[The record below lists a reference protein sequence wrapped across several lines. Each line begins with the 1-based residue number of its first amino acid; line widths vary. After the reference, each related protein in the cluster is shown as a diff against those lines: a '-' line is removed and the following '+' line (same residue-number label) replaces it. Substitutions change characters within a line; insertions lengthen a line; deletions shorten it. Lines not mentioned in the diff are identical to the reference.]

1 MSNRTSDGAGRG
13 RAGGVKKGK
22 KENPWDAAQ
31 RPVLLRHDGE
41 TGTEVPLEPGVN
53 FFVLMLEQLGAT
65 TRFSCEGH
73 PDGFYVMFDCSPEL
87 VRSIT
92 RAGFFTVEVGDG
104 EADYTMRV
112 SEHLFERYV
121 GTWDEKARKEL
132 LRLAA
137 VRWVERFGPLSIRG

>member
-1 MSNRTSDGAGRG
+1 MSNRTIGGAGRV
-13 RAGGVKKGK
+13 RAGAVKKGRK
-22 KENPWDAAQ
+22 KNPWEAAH
-31 RPVLLRHDGE
+31 RPLLIRRDGH

-73 PDGFYVMFDCSPEL
+73 PDGFYIMFDCSPDL

-92 RAGFFTVEVGDG
+92 RAGFFTVEVGEGD
-104 EADYTMRV
+104 ADYTMRI

-121 GTWDEKARKEL
+121 GTWEENARKEL
-132 LRLAA
+132 L
-137 VRWVERFGPLSIRG
+137 